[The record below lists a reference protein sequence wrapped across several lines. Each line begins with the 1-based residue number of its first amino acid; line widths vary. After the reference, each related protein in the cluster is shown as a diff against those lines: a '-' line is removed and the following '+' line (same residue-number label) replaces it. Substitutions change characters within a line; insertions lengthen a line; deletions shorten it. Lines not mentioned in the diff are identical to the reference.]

1 MKTKFILPALLL
13 SLAAETKAQV
23 LLNEV
28 YSDPGAGKH
37 EFFELYNTNTSTA
50 PESMD
55 NYTLVTFF
63 EISGTPGFYVM
74 DLPNLNVASKGYFVG
89 SSAIPFNYQG
99 VVNSTASDFNWND
112 AVTLAANNGY
122 LKKWVKKSLNLLDGN
137 PDYDI
142 APLPLNFNDFF
153 FRRTGVGASYTVFL
167 YKNGVLINAV
177 IFGTGGYASVIPA
190 IVAMPD
196 LNVDMSGASTDFT
209 IKFSTYG
216 AAKIENVTQDAGSDN
231 GFIRKADGLCDGWD
245 KSSSQVQHTP
255 QQRNGYVTG
264 SDGVISVSSAIFRG
278 TAVTGSKV
286 QYDVLSAPAESFP
299 VTIQVYNDNGSTI
312 THLDGQDL
320 FIESNTESVVTDGPF
335 NTLFTPFNANVLLI
349 VKSSL
354 GCIDK
359 IIFVPN
365 AVLLPVK
372 LISFT
377 GNINNGKISLEWS
390 LASNEMAS
398 KIDIEESTDG
408 KNFTA
413 TSSLSATGKTGT
425 DTYQYSTFTESSK
438 IYYRIRITEKS
449 GVVTYSKIIMLSIE
463 ETKPLNIMGSH
474 VTDKL
479 TISFQSQTSQSADVN
494 VLDMGG
500 RVILKQKIQAS
511 KGNNVASISLPS
523 SMNNG
528 MYIAALSSD
537 NITSSAKFIKQ

>member
-1 MKTKFILPALLL
+1 MKTKFILSVLLL

-37 EFFELYNTNTSTA
+37 EFFELYNTNISSA

-142 APLPLNFNDFF
+142 APLPVNFNDLF

-196 LNVDMSGASTDFT
+196 LNVDMSGTSTDFT

-216 AAKIENVTQDAGSDN
+216 TAKIENVTQDAGSDN

-264 SDGVISVSSAIFRG
+264 ADGVISVSSAIFRG
-278 TAVTGSKV
+278 TAITGSKV

-335 NTLFTPFNANVLLI
+335 NTLFTPFDANVLLI

-359 IIFVPN
+359 IIFIPN

-390 LASNEMAS
+390 LASNEMAG

-425 DTYQYSTFTESSK
+425 DTYQYSAFIESSR

-449 GVVTYSKIIMLSIE
+449 GVVTYSKIIMLSTE

-479 TISFQSQTSQSADVN
+479 TISFQSQTSQAADVN